1 MSANAFKR
9 LNISDTFVVPYTANK
24 SWDIS
29 SSSFAAHQINT
40 NIGVNYSG
48 TIFNPN
54 AEYYTN
60 GQYDR
65 LVYESVNTVYYPT
78 FLSKV
83 VSTQSLQNTIYNDGT
98 LSTSSYW
105 KGANA
110 LDPGN
115 LDTIKFFPT
124 GYGDVI
130 YVLNVPK
137 NLTGDKILPAT
148 FEVSFASG
156 SNTYKIY
163 DDGNYNLFFSG
174 SDISSSINTVLSQSS
189 YVGNIFYEQNVAI
202 LTIIPFLV
210 GSFLGYVGLT
220 KFPLSS
226 VSMIS

>member
-148 FEVSFASG
+148 FEVSFTSEAAAVKARWLGNFCPRQPVYRALKRQRSSRDRRLRSG
-156 SNTYKIY
+156 RARWKPQ
-163 DDGNYNLFFSG
+163 
-174 SDISSSINTVLSQSS
+174 SIRTRIAVTAFIPGCS
-189 YVGNIFYEQNVAI
+189 
-202 LTIIPFLV
+202 LTALRA
-210 GSFLGYVGLT
+210 LGET
-220 KFPLSS
+220 E
-226 VSMIS
+226 